1 MQWRQWGYVATLC
14 LSLGMAS
21 TGVNAAGPAL
31 APDMVQA
38 LESLQQRMQDNASE
52 SAIDDAK
59 SAAERLQGGNR
70 ADRWARALF
79 LQLAATGEARQGR
92 DTEAADLF
100 RQARRI
106 DSVDADSRQRWLN
119 QEARLRLRAGQ
130 TSQGAQLLERW
141 LEDHPDDRDGLWLMV
156 QAQATQKQWTQA
168 AQWVDRARR
177 AGDMDADRRRLAA
190 SVYQHAERYDAAL
203 ALLDDQLQSESDDPQ
218 AWRRAAALA
227 QRMQQPGLAAALWEA
242 GWRRGALAGEDDLE
256 RLIRLHL
263 AGGTPARAAE
273 HLETAFEKGTL
284 SRDSEHRR
292 LLAEAWTSARVH
304 QKALSAWRTLAEDTQ
319 TAADWRQLGELAYGW
334 GEWSTA
340 IEALR
345 QAREQGADPARTWL
359 LEGVSQ
365 LESSDEEAARKAFEA
380 ARDAGASQA
389 EAWLAS
395 LDEGDAGKAPD
406 VDASPKAPTP
416 QTPSDTP

>member
-1 MQWRQWGYVATLC
+1 MQWRHWGCVAMLC
-14 LSLGMAS
+14 LGLGAAS
-21 TGVNAAGPAL
+21 TSVSAAGPAL

-52 SAIDDAK
+52 GAIDDAK
-59 SAAERLQGGNR
+59 AAAGRLQGGNR

-92 DTEAADLF
+92 DAEAADLF
-100 RQARRI
+100 RQARRS
-106 DSVDADSRQRWLN
+106 DAVDTDSRQRWLN

-130 TSQGAQLLERW
+130 TAQGAELLGDWIER
-141 LEDHPDDRDGLWLMV
+141 HGDDADSLWLMV
-156 QAQATQKQWTQA
+156 QAQATQEQWSQA

-177 AGDMDADRRRLAA
+177 AGGMDADRRRLAA

-203 ALLDDQLQSESDDPQ
+203 SLLDDQLQSESDDPQ

-273 HLETAFEKGTL
+273 HLETAFEAGTL
-284 SRDSEHRR
+284 PRDSEHRR
-292 LLAEAWTSARVH
+292 LLAEAWTSARAH
-304 QKALSAWRTLAEDTQ
+304 DKALSAWRALAEDTQ
-319 TAADWRQLGELAYGW
+319 GGEDWRQLGELAYGW

-345 QAREQGADPARTWL
+345 QAREQGADAARTWL

-365 LESSDEEAARKAFEA
+365 LESSDEEAAREAFEA

-395 LDEGDAGKAPD
+395 LGEGNVDKAPD
-406 VDASPKAPTP
+406 IDSSPNEVTP
-416 QTPSDTP
+416 QAPSDN

>member
-1 MQWRQWGYVATLC
+1 MQWRHWGCVAMLC
-14 LSLGMAS
+14 LGLGMAS
-21 TGVNAAGPAL
+21 TSASAAGPAL

-52 SAIDDAK
+52 SAIEDAK
-59 SAAERLQGGNR
+59 AAAARLQGGNR

-79 LQLAATGEARQGR
+79 LQLAATGEAQRGR
-92 DTEAADLF
+92 DAAAADLF
-100 RQARRI
+100 YQARRI
-106 DSVDADSRQRWLN
+106 DGVGSDSRRRWLN

-130 TSQGAQLLERW
+130 TAQGSELLGEWIER
-141 LEDHPDDRDGLWLMV
+141 HGGDRDTLWLMV
-156 QAQATQKQWTQA
+156 HAKATQKQWSQA

-177 AGDMDADRRRLAA
+177 AGDMDAERRRLAA

-203 ALLDDQLQSESDDPQ
+203 ELLDDQLQSESDAPQ

-256 RLIRLHL
+256 RLIQLHL

-284 SRDSEHRR
+284 PRDREHRR
-292 LLAEAWTSARVH
+292 LLAEAWTSARAH
-304 QKALSAWRTLAEDTQ
+304 QKALSAWRALVDETQAAE
-319 TAADWRQLGELAYGW
+319 DWRQLGELAYGW

-365 LESSDEEAARKAFEA
+365 LASSDEEAARAAFEA

-395 LDEGDAGKAPD
+395 LDEEGVGKAPD
-406 VDASPKAPTP
+406 VDASLNETTP
-416 QTPSDTP
+416 EAPSDTQ